1 VNLKTHLHLWPRL
14 RMRGTVPS
22 HPACLHC
29 VHKNI
34 VIINITN
41 IIICNIFTG
50 YLQLYVWKKL
60 CSSGEFLQLFCDY
73 NIYIYYTYIYCIYY
87 IYNIYYYFPWE
98 TFCTLTLALSEVRV
112 QCSEWLFTEL
122 LDVVLYQFV
131 AQIFSEWFSD
141 VSTCPCYYRRQFYFY
156 NTHTLYFYCKLFVF

>member
-34 VIINITN
+34 VVIIITN
-41 IIICNIFTG
+41 IIICHICTG

-73 NIYIYYTYIYCIYY
+73 KIIYIHIYIYIW
-87 IYNIYYYFPWE
+87 NIYYSCPWE
-98 TFCTLTLALSEVRV
+98 TICTLTLALSEVWV
-112 QCSEWLFTEL
+112 QCPLWLFTL
-122 LDVVLYQFV
+122 VACCRPLPVCCLD
-131 AQIFSEWFSD
+131 IFWMI
-141 VSTCPCYYRRQFYFY
+141 
-156 NTHTLYFYCKLFVF
+156 LF